1 MKRLEQVISGHVYK
15 SPFVIASSPLT
26 DSVDL
31 IKEAEDNGA
40 GAVSTKL
47 TMWVQPIKG
56 VRKMYAERGVYN
68 FNPSDKRNDLDEGL
82 KLVRKAREATDLVI
96 WANMAGPG
104 EDIDGWVKLAK
115 ALEQAGAHALELNF
129 NCPNFNVKPG
139 ASRPVVG
146 AGVGKN
152 PELAGLVSAEVK
164 KGVGIQVYPKV
175 SVDVA
180 DIIAIYKRIEGS
192 GADGIVVNGGYP
204 GAPPIDIYR
213 GGKPKIGTMR
223 TCSFGGACG
232 TMNRPYSNRFVALCA
247 QNTNLMIAGGGGIE
261 KWQDAVE
268 SIMFGATLT
277 TMCSKLLWDGYPYL
291 KKVIEGLERF
301 MDEQGYESLGQMRGS
316 ALKTLVT
323 NDALEYDT
331 VPAKVDEAACIGC
344 GACERVGSCKAISI
358 VGKKAVVD
366 LKRCIA
372 CGLCASLCPKQA
384 ISF

>member
-1 MKRLEQVISGHVYK
+1 
-15 SPFVIASSPLT
+15 
-26 DSVDL
+26 
-31 IKEAEDNGA
+31 
-40 GAVSTKL
+40 
-47 TMWVQPIKG
+47 
-56 VRKMYAERGVYN
+56 MYAERGVYN

-82 KLVRKAREATDLVI
+82 ELVRKAREATDIVI

-104 EDIDGWVKLAK
+104 EDIDGWIKLAK

-139 ASRPVVG
+139 AAKPTVG

-152 PELAGLVSAEVK
+152 PELAERVAAEVK
-164 KGVGIQVYPKV
+164 KSVSIPVFPKI
-175 SVDVA
+175 STDVP
-180 DIIAIYKRIEGS
+180 DIIAIYKCIERS
-192 GADGIVVNGGYP
+192 GVDGIVINGGYL
-204 GAPPIDIYR
+204 GAPPIDIFR
-213 GGKPKIGTMR
+213 GGKPKIATMK
-223 TCSFGGACG
+223 TCSFGGTCG

-247 QNTNLMIAGGGGIE
+247 QNTKLTIAGGGGIE

-268 SIMFGATLT
+268 SIMFGATWT

-291 KKVIEGLERF
+291 EKTIEGLVRF
-301 MDEQGYESLGQMRGS
+301 MDEQGYESLGQMKGL

-331 VPAKVDEAACIGC
+331 VPPQINEAKCIGC
-344 GACERVGSCKAISI
+344 GVCERIGSCKAISI
-358 VGKKAVVD
+358 VNKKASVNTKKCVV
-366 LKRCIA
+366 